1 MYVPTGR
8 FCNVTTFPVL
18 LSAVDGLIVPVHAGI
33 VFPGLVPVQS
43 GLFAKY
49 FDVNLLPSQLRVT
62 LPVGW
67 ILTALSDIAGLLLSH
82 IETKPGVAT
91 EPEVVVL
98 TRRLAEPEPVA
109 FVHVIENVVGELT
122 ATG

>member
-1 MYVPTGR
+1 M
-8 FCNVTTFPVL
+8 
-18 LSAVDGLIVPVHAGI
+18 
-33 VFPGLVPVQS
+33 
-43 GLFAKY
+43 
-49 FDVNLLPSQLRVT
+49 
-62 LPVGW
+62 
-67 ILTALSDIAGLLLSH
+67 SH

-109 FVHVIENVVGELT
+109 FVQVIENVVGELT